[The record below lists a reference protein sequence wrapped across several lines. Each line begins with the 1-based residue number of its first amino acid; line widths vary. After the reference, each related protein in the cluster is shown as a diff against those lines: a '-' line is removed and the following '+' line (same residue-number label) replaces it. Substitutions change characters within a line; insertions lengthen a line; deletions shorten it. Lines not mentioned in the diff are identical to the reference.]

1 MSWPLLPVQYH
12 KPPPIGLQAL
22 SLSDRIF
29 WMYLSLPL
37 YNHKGLDLTCVKYIN
52 ALFQLEKSSP
62 KLSSEK
68 YRELY
73 LLYGKYMKYSCLM
86 FDCLAQILISESLKI
101 LYFMHT
107 NLENFHM
114 WIAEVSYFTW
124 EHFFQDFQMWNT
136 QNSTSHNRR
145 LSFKLSWWKCKILH
159 GSSMKICGQIQYCL

>member
-1 MSWPLLPVQYH
+1 
-12 KPPPIGLQAL
+12 
-22 SLSDRIF
+22 
-29 WMYLSLPL
+29 MYLSLPL
-37 YNHKGLDLTCVKYIN
+37 NNQKRLDYTCVKYIN
-52 ALFQLEKSSP
+52 ALFNLEKSAP

-86 FDCLAQILISESLKI
+86 FDCLAQILICESLKI
-101 LYFMHT
+101 IYFMRT
-107 NLENFHM
+107 NMEEFHM
-114 WIAEVSYFTW
+114 WIIEISYFIW
-124 EHFFQDFQMWNT
+124 EHFSQDFQMWNT